1 MQLMKLN
8 IQLFADGKVVIE
20 TDLDSKGFKSG
31 LNKMQSIAKT
41 GFKAVATSVGV
52 VSTAITAAL
61 GGMVKI
67 GSDFEA
73 QMSRVKAISGAT
85 EEEFDKLKKQ
95 AMDLGKET
103 AFSSSEAAQGMEN
116 LAAAGFSVNET
127 MEAMPGLLNLAAAS
141 GEDLSVAS
149 DIAAAA
155 VRGFGLEASETAHVA
170 DVLAANAN
178 KTNSSVTE
186 TGEALKY
193 IAPFANAAGISLEE
207 TAAAIGIM
215 ANAGIQGSQAGTTL
229 RGALSRLSRPT
240 DDMIGVMNELGIS
253 FYDTNGKMKPLSE
266 QVKMLE
272 QAMSG
277 LTDEQRNN
285 YLVTLYGQESLSGM
299 LALINEG
306 SGELSNLTEEFK
318 NADGAAKETAETMQD
333 NLKGSIEQLGGSI
346 ETLGIT
352 IFDSLSEPLKNTT
365 NEVTDIINNMTE
377 AFEKDGFE
385 GLATAFADGFT
396 NILTMLVEK
405 APEVANVALTMI
417 QTFITAIQENL
428 PTITN
433 SAMQIITSLVQG
445 ILTMLPQIL
454 QMGIQIIV
462 QLIQGIAQQ
471 APTLIPQIIDCIML
485 MVDTI
490 LDNLDLIIEAGIEL
504 ILALTL
510 GLIDAIPK
518 LLERLPEIIV
528 KIVTKL
534 TEPEMLSKL
543 IGAALTLII
552 ALAGGLIKAIPEL
565 IAVVPRLISELVTS
579 FINKIKNTD
588 WKKVGKNLVEGLWN
602 GIKSV
607 KDWILDKISGF
618 VDSIV
623 GGIKKFFGIKSPS
636 RLMRDEVGKF
646 VAQGIGVGFED
657 ELSNVYDDMQ
667 KAVDL
672 ETEKMSATVQTGNVY
687 NKVMNTTPVQVNG
700 TYTSTLEVNG
710 EVLAEVVNEVN
721 DKRDLQYMF

>member
-1 MQLMKLN
+1 MAKL
-8 IQLFADGKVVIE
+8 VVN
-20 TDLDSKGFKSG
+20 TDLDTKGFKSG

-240 DDMIGVMNELGIS
+240 DDMIGVMDELGIS

-352 IFDSLSEPLKNTT
+352 IFDSLSEPLKDTT
-365 NEVTDIINNMTE
+365 NEVTDIINNMID

-396 NILTMLVEK
+396 NILMMLVEK
-405 APEVANVALTMI
+405 APEFINVAVLII
-417 QTFITAIQENL
+417 QSLITGFQENQEVIL
-428 PTITN
+428 N
-433 SAMQIITSLVQG
+433 SAFQIINLLINGLVS
-445 ILTMLPQIL
+445 MLPQIL
-454 QMGIQIIV
+454 DMGM
-462 QLIQGIAQQ
+462 QLIIQLMLGLAQQ
-471 APTLIPQIIDCIML
+471 APELVPQIVEIIIKML
-485 MVDTI
+485 EVFNENFDKF
-490 LDNLDLIIEAGIEL
+490 
-504 ILALTL
+504 ILAGVQLIL
-510 GLIDAIPK
+510 GLI
-518 LLERLPEIIV
+518 E
-528 KIVTKL
+528 
-534 TEPEMLSKL
+534 
-543 IGAALTLII
+543 
-552 ALAGGLIKAIPEL
+552 GLIKSIPTIVKNLPTILLAILNFFTASKLVSAGVTLLKGLGSGL
-565 IAVVPRLISELVTS
+565 IKGIPNLIKNIPKIITNMVTS
-579 FINKIKNTD
+579 FKKNGISAFKD
-588 WKKVGKNLVEGLWN
+588 IGKNLMNGLWN
-602 GIKSV
+602 GLKSAWEGLKKGV
-607 KDWILDKISGF
+607 ADLAG
-618 VDSIV
+618 SIV
-623 GGIKKFFGIKSPS
+623 GKFKSVFGIKSPS
-636 RLMRDEVGKF
+636 RLMRDEVGKY
-646 VAQGIGVGFED
+646 VAEGIGVGFEE
-657 ELSNVYDDMQ
+657 ELGNVYDDMQ
-667 KAVDL
+667 KAIDL
-672 ETEKMSATVQTGNVY
+672 ETEKMSANVQTGNVY

-710 EVLAEVVNEVN
+710 EVLAEVVNDVN
-721 DKRDLQYMF
+721 DKKDLQYMF

>member
-8 IQLFADGKVVIE
+8 IQMFADGKVVIE
-20 TDLDSKGFKSG
+20 TDLDNKGFKSG
-31 LNKMQSIAKT
+31 LGKMQSIAKT

-240 DDMIGVMNELGIS
+240 DDMIGVMDELGIS

-272 QAMSG
+272 QSMSG

-333 NLKGSIEQLGGSI
+333 NLKGSIEQLGGSV

-352 IFDSLSEPLKNTT
+352 IFDSLSEPLKDTT

-385 GLATAFADGFT
+385 GLAEAFADGFT
-396 NILTMLVEK
+396 NILMMLVEK
-405 APEVANVALTMI
+405 APEFVNVAVTII
-417 QTFITAIQENL
+417 QSLIKGFQENQETILNSAFEIINLLINGLISMMPQLLEMGMQLIIQLMLGLAQQAPELVPQIVDIIIRMLEVFNENFDKFLLAGVQLILGLIEGLIKSIPTIIKNL
-428 PTITN
+428 PTILL
-433 SAMQIITSLVQG
+433 A
-445 ILTMLPQIL
+445 ILNFFT
-454 QMGIQIIV
+454 
-462 QLIQGIAQQ
+462 A
-471 APTLIPQIIDCIML
+471 
-485 MVDTI
+485 
-490 LDNLDLIIEAGIEL
+490 
-504 ILALTL
+504 
-510 GLIDAIPK
+510 
-518 LLERLPEIIV
+518 
-528 KIVTKL
+528 
-534 TEPEMLSKL
+534 SKL
-543 IGAALTLII
+543 ISAGATL
-552 ALAGGLIKAIPEL
+552 LKGLGTGLIKGIPNL
-565 IAVVPRLISELVTS
+565 LKNIPKIIGNMITS
-579 FINKIKNTD
+579 FKNNGISAFKD
-588 WKKVGKNLVEGLWN
+588 IGKNLMTGLWN
-602 GIKSV
+602 GLKSAWEGLKNKVADLAGGIVKKFKSV
-607 KDWILDKISGF
+607 
-618 VDSIV
+618 
-623 GGIKKFFGIKSPS
+623 FGIHSPS
-636 RLMRDEVGKF
+636 KVFRDEIGKQLS
-646 VAQGIGVGFED
+646 AGIGVGFED
-657 ELSNVYDDMQ
+657 ELGSVYDDMQ

-672 ETEKMSATVQTGNVY
+672 ETEKMSANVQTGNTY
-687 NKVMNTTPVQVNG
+687 NNIMNTTPVQVNG
-700 TYTSTLEVNG
+700 TYTSRLEVNG
-710 EVLAEVVNEVN
+710 EVLAEVVNDVN
-721 DKRDLQYMF
+721 DKKDLQYMF

>member
-1 MQLMKLN
+1 MKLKLN
-8 IQLFADGKVVIE
+8 LQMFADGKVVIE
-20 TDLDSKGFKSG
+20 TDLDTKGFKSG

-52 VSTAITAAL
+52 VTGAITAAL
-61 GGMVKI
+61 GGIVKI

-155 VRGFGLEASETAHVA
+155 VRGFGLEATETAHVA

-240 DDMIGVMNELGIS
+240 DDMIGVMDELGIS

-272 QAMSG
+272 QSMSG

-333 NLKGSIEQLGGSI
+333 NLKGSIEQLRGSV

-352 IFDSLSEPLKNTT
+352 IFDSLSEPLKDTT

-385 GLATAFADGFT
+385 GLAEAFADGFT
-396 NILTMLVEK
+396 NILMMLVEK
-405 APEVANVALTMI
+405 APEFVNVAVTIIQSLIKGFQENRETILNSAFEIITILIDGIITMLPELLEMGAELII
-417 QTFITAIQENL
+417 QLMLGLAQQAPELVPQIVEIIIKMLEVFNENFDKFILAGVQLILGLIEGLIKSIPTIIKNL
-428 PTITN
+428 PTILLAILNFFTASKLV
-433 SAMQIITSLVQG
+433 SAGATLLKGLGTGLINGIPNLIKNIPKIITN
-445 ILTMLPQIL
+445 M
-454 QMGIQIIV
+454 
-462 QLIQGIAQQ
+462 
-471 APTLIPQIIDCIML
+471 
-485 MVDTI
+485 
-490 LDNLDLIIEAGIEL
+490 
-504 ILALTL
+504 
-510 GLIDAIPK
+510 
-518 LLERLPEIIV
+518 
-528 KIVTKL
+528 
-534 TEPEMLSKL
+534 
-543 IGAALTLII
+543 
-552 ALAGGLIKAIPEL
+552 
-565 IAVVPRLISELVTS
+565 VTS
-579 FINKIKNTD
+579 FKNNGISAFKD
-588 WKKVGKNLVEGLWN
+588 IGKNLITGLWN
-602 GIKSV
+602 GLKSTWEGLKNKV
-607 KDWILDKISGF
+607 ADLAG
-618 VDSIV
+618 SIV
-623 GGIKKFFGIKSPS
+623 GKFKSVFGIKSPS
-636 RLMRDEVGKF
+636 RVFRDEIGKYL
-646 VAQGIGVGFED
+646 AQGVGVGFED
-657 ELSNVYDDMQ
+657 ELSNVYDNMQ
-667 KAVDL
+667 KAIDL
-672 ETEKMSATVQTGNVY
+672 ETEKMSANVQTGNVY

-700 TYTSTLEVNG
+700 TYTSRLEVNG
-710 EVLAEVVNEVN
+710 EVLAEVVNDVN
-721 DKRDLQYMF
+721 DKKDLQYMF

>member
-1 MQLMKLN
+1 MFLKMD
-8 IQLFADGKVVIE
+8 IQMFADGKVVID
-20 TDLDSKGFKSG
+20 TDLNTKEFESG
-31 LNKMQSIAKT
+31 LSKMSSLAKT
-41 GFKAVATSVGV
+41 GFGAMAKGVGV

-240 DDMIGVMNELGIS
+240 DDMIGVMDELGIS

-352 IFDSLSEPLKNTT
+352 IFDSLSEPLKDTT
-365 NEVTDIINNMTE
+365 NEVTDIINNMID

-396 NILTMLVEK
+396 NILMMLVEK
-405 APEVANVALTMI
+405 APEFINVAVLII
-417 QTFITAIQENL
+417 QSLITGFQENQEVIL
-428 PTITN
+428 N
-433 SAMQIITSLVQG
+433 SAFQIINLLINGLVS
-445 ILTMLPQIL
+445 MLPQIFQL
-454 QMGIQIIV
+454 GIDLIV
-462 QLIQGIAQQ
+462 QFINGISSQL
-471 APTLIPQIIDCIML
+471 PVLIPQI
-485 MVDTI
+485 VSTI
-490 LDNLDLIIEAGIEL
+490 ITMFGMISNPENLDKIAEAGVNLLMAL
-504 ILALTL
+504 IKGIINSIPALIQNSDITLKALLNVFTGGGVLMFQIGLA
-510 GLIDAIPK
+510 
-518 LLERLPEIIV
+518 
-528 KIVTKL
+528 
-534 TEPEMLSKL
+534 
-543 IGAALTLII
+543 
-552 ALAGGLIKAIPEL
+552 LIKALANALLDAASYPINAAKDIIKKIINSIKSGIKDIGNVGKDL
-565 IAVVPRLISELVTS
+565 INGLWQGIQDRW
-579 FINKIKNTD
+579 NKIK
-588 WKKVGKNLVEGLWN
+588 GK
-602 GIKSV
+602 V
-607 KDWILDKISGF
+607 KDLGSG
-618 VDSIV
+618 IV
-623 GGIKKFFGIKSPS
+623 KKFKDVFGIKSPS
-636 RLMRDEVGKF
+636 RLFRDEIGKYLPL
-646 VAQGIGVGFED
+646 GMEEGFDD
-657 ELSNVYDDMQ
+657 ELGKVYSRMQDAINFQQKKLQANVETGRVFNTLQNSTPITMTLNPQDIYLDKQ
-667 KAVDL
+667 KVGRAI
-672 ETEKMSATVQTGNVY
+672 
-687 NKVMNTTPVQVNG
+687 TP
-700 TYTSTLEVNG
+700 TISKTLRTAGVE
-710 EVLAEVVNEVN
+710 
-721 DKRDLQYMF
+721 

>member
-31 LNKMQSIAKT
+31 LDKMQSIAKT

-240 DDMIGVMNELGIS
+240 DDMIGVMDELGIS

-352 IFDSLSEPLKNTT
+352 IFDSLSEPLKDTT
-365 NEVTDIINNMTE
+365 NEVTDIINNMID

-405 APEVANVALTMI
+405 APEFINVAVLII
-417 QTFITAIQENL
+417 QSLITGFQENQEVIL
-428 PTITN
+428 N
-433 SAMQIITSLVQG
+433 SAFQIINLLINGLVS
-445 ILTMLPQIL
+445 MLPQIL
-454 QMGIQIIV
+454 DMGM
-462 QLIQGIAQQ
+462 QLIIQLMLGLAQQ
-471 APTLIPQIIDCIML
+471 APDLVPQIVNIIIKML
-485 MVDTI
+485 EVFNENFDKF
-490 LDNLDLIIEAGIEL
+490 
-504 ILALTL
+504 ILAGVQLIL
-510 GLIDAIPK
+510 GLIEGLIKSIPTIIKNLPTILLAI
-518 LLERLPEIIV
+518 LNFF
-528 KIVTKL
+528 TA
-534 TEPEMLSKL
+534 SKL
-543 IGAALTLII
+543 ISAGATL
-552 ALAGGLIKAIPEL
+552 LKGLGTGLINGIPNL
-565 IAVVPRLISELVTS
+565 LKNIPKIITNMVTS
-579 FINKIKNTD
+579 FKNNGLSAFKD
-588 WKKVGKNLVEGLWN
+588 IGKNLITGLWN
-602 GIKSV
+602 GIKSTWEGLKNKV
-607 KDWILDKISGF
+607 SDLAG
-618 VDSIV
+618 SIV
-623 GGIKKFFGIKSPS
+623 GKFKSVFGIKSPS
-636 RLMRDEVGKF
+636 RVFRDEVGKYL
-646 VAQGIGVGFED
+646 AQGVGVGFED
-657 ELSNVYDDMQ
+657 ELGSVYDSMQ

-672 ETEKMSATVQTGNVY
+672 ETEKMSANVQTGNVY

-710 EVLAEVVNEVN
+710 EVLANVVNDVN
-721 DKRDLQYMF
+721 DKKDLQYMF

>member
-1 MQLMKLN
+1 MNLMKLN

-20 TDLDSKGFKSG
+20 TDLDSKGFESG

-240 DDMIGVMNELGIS
+240 DDMIGVMDELGIS

-352 IFDSLSEPLKNTT
+352 IFDSLSEPLKDTT
-365 NEVTDIINNMTE
+365 NEVTDIINNMID

-396 NILTMLVEK
+396 NILMMLVEK
-405 APEVANVALTMI
+405 APEFINVAVLII
-417 QTFITAIQENL
+417 QSLITGFQENQEVIL
-428 PTITN
+428 N
-433 SAMQIITSLVQG
+433 SAFQIINLLINGLVS
-445 ILTMLPQIL
+445 MLPQIL
-454 QMGIQIIV
+454 DMGM
-462 QLIQGIAQQ
+462 QLIIQLMLGLAQQ
-471 APTLIPQIIDCIML
+471 APELVPQIVEIIIKML
-485 MVDTI
+485 EVFNENFDKF
-490 LDNLDLIIEAGIEL
+490 
-504 ILALTL
+504 ILAGVQLIL
-510 GLIDAIPK
+510 GLI
-518 LLERLPEIIV
+518 E
-528 KIVTKL
+528 
-534 TEPEMLSKL
+534 
-543 IGAALTLII
+543 
-552 ALAGGLIKAIPEL
+552 GLIKSIPTIVKNLPTILLAILNFFTASKLVSAGINLLKGLGTGL
-565 IAVVPRLISELVTS
+565 INGIPNLIKNIPKIITNMVTS
-579 FINKIKNTD
+579 FKNNGLSAFKD
-588 WKKVGKNLVEGLWN
+588 VGKNLMNGLWN
-602 GIKSV
+602 GLKSAWEGLKKGVADLAGSIVNKFKSV
-607 KDWILDKISGF
+607 
-618 VDSIV
+618 
-623 GGIKKFFGIKSPS
+623 FGIHSPS
-636 RLMRDEVGKF
+636 RLFRDEIGKQLS
-646 VAQGIGVGFED
+646 AGIGVGFEE

-672 ETEKMSATVQTGNVY
+672 ETQKMSANVQTGNVY
-687 NKVMNTTPVQVNG
+687 NKVMNTTPVQVKG
-700 TYTSTLEVNG
+700 TYTSRLEVNR
-710 EVLAEVVNEVN
+710 EVLAEVVNDVN
-721 DKRDLQYMF
+721 EKKDLQYMF